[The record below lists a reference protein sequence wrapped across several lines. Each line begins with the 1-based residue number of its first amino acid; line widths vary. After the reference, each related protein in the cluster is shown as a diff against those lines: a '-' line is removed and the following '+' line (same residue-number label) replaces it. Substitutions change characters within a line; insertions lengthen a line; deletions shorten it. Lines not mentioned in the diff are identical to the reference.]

1 MTKQLSI
8 AAQAVLDAAVGTYE
22 PNVVYEHQIS
32 IAAALRAAAQQTGKR
47 KTLKVLGV
55 TMAQGPVYCLISD
68 LLAIADE
75 LEGQ

>member
-1 MTKQLSI
+1 MNDLSP
-8 AAQAVLDAAVGTYE
+8 AARAVMDAAVGAYE
-22 PNVVYEHQIS
+22 PNVVYEHRIS

-55 TMAQGPVYCLISD
+55 TMAQGPVYCLMPD

-75 LEGQ
+75 LEGR